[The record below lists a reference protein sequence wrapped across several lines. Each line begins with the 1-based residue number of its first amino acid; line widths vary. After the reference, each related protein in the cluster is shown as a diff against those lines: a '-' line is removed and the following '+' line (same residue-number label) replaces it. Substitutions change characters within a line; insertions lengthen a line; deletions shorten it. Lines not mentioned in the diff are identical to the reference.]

1 MYTMYLH
8 MEERACAC
16 ACVYAWID
24 GRGETKVGWIGRMR
38 GWMDGL
44 TDGRTEGWMDGW
56 MEAYFDMYIPTCM
69 HTHTHTLSLS
79 HPRFSEDVDCST
91 EVAWKM
97 ASKV

>member
-1 MYTMYLH
+1 
-8 MEERACAC
+8 
-16 ACVYAWID
+16 
-24 GRGETKVGWIGRMR
+24 
-38 GWMDGL
+38 
-44 TDGRTEGWMDGW
+44 MDGW